1 MYLSELSKDRNN
13 NLDIMRFFAA
23 VCVII
28 SHSIP
33 LSKGEEYA
41 DFISVYTSGSLSI
54 GGIAVGIF
62 FVAGGFLISKSM
74 ERVKTA
80 KDFFSSRCIRIFP
93 PLIFVILISVF
104 VLGPVLTQLPLV
116 SYFINKNTYLYL
128 INMILIPVHA
138 LPGVFENNIYPEVVN
153 GPLWT
158 LPVEFICYILRFLAF
173 KTKFFNK
180 KNYLYT
186 IPLAT
191 VICALVL
198 YLNNSFFTSV
208 IRPVLLFY
216 IGFGMYVLRDYI
228 KLSAK
233 YNFLAIIIFILLLV
247 MKCDFLAMILIFPY
261 IVFYLAYGCK
271 YKFSNFSRYG
281 EFSYGMY
288 LWGWPIGQTV
298 CMFAGGHMNWIL
310 NAVIVSVIAI
320 LFGVISYYAID
331 RNVNKIYKKIMAVRQ
346 S

>member
-158 LPVEFICYILRFLAF
+158 LPVEFICYILCFLAF

-233 YNFLAIIIFILLLV
+233 YNFLAIIIFILL
-247 MKCDFLAMILIFPY
+247 
-261 IVFYLAYGCK
+261 CK
-271 YKFSNFSRYG
+271 N
-281 EFSYGMY
+281 
-288 LWGWPIGQTV
+288 
-298 CMFAGGHMNWIL
+298 
-310 NAVIVSVIAI
+310 
-320 LFGVISYYAID
+320 
-331 RNVNKIYKKIMAVRQ
+331 
-346 S
+346 